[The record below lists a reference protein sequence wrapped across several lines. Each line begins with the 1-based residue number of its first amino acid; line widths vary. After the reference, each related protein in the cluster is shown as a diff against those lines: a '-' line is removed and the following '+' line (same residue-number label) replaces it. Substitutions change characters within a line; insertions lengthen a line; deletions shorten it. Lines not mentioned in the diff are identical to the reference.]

1 MGKNFDLR
9 PYSIN
14 DFREWNERGELVLSP
29 KFQRRRVWSDKAKSC
44 LIDTILRGLPMPP
57 VFIRQ
62 HIDIKTRKTVREVID
77 GQQRLGAILDFLRGG
92 FKVSKI
98 HNEDYGNLYFS
109 ELSPD
114 IQDDFLQYVIAT
126 NLVLNPKDEQVLG
139 IFARLNT
146 YTVTLNK
153 QELWNA
159 KYFGLFK
166 QTVHNLAY
174 EFYTFWTNSNILT
187 ERKIARMGDVE
198 LTSELVIVMIDGIQD
213 KKIIENYYKKYDDEF
228 PDRNRIVKE
237 FKKCI
242 DTIGEIYGDTLPS
255 SYLNGAPLFYSLFC
269 VIYELLFGLKSS
281 SYKERVSIN
290 QSHYPRIKNALE
302 ELESILQE
310 SFTES
315 GRLKSGVPDN
325 IRQFIEDY
333 TRHTTVLQVRK
344 RRHDFLLKFIFEYLR
359 EKK

>member
-1 MGKNFDLR
+1 
-9 PYSIN
+9 
-14 DFREWNERGELVLSP
+14 
-29 KFQRRRVWSDKAKSC
+29 
-44 LIDTILRGLPMPP
+44 
-57 VFIRQ
+57 
-62 HIDIKTRKTVREVID
+62 
-77 GQQRLGAILDFLRGG
+77 
-92 FKVSKI
+92 
-98 HNEDYGNLYFS
+98 
-109 ELSPD
+109 
-114 IQDDFLQYVIAT
+114 
-126 NLVLNPKDEQVLG
+126 
-139 IFARLNT
+139 
-146 YTVTLNK
+146 
-153 QELWNA
+153 
-159 KYFGLFK
+159 
-166 QTVHNLAY
+166 
-174 EFYTFWTNSNILT
+174 
-187 ERKIARMGDVE
+187 
-198 LTSELVIVMIDGIQD
+198 
-213 KKIIENYYKKYDDEF
+213 
-228 PDRNRIVKE
+228 VKE